1 MFTRRIFHAAIGLVG
16 LPFLKP
22 LRIGAAAT
30 LVSFSAS
37 PVYGASASLVGPIS
51 GWSKGDVPNTNS
63 MYEYTPVNVVA
74 SPPMLVIS
82 HNCGG
87 SAAGMFGWGSDMVSA
102 ADKYGFVI
110 VYPQTSNNCWDV
122 SSTATQTRSSNSD
135 SHAIIE
141 MVNYALKEHNGNAN
155 RVYAAGVSSGAMMT
169 ELLLAVYPDVFKA
182 GSEFSGV
189 PAGCGNVFDG
199 AGLCGNATAP
209 TPQQWGDRVRAMD
222 PGYTGF
228 RPRIQLWHGM
238 ADATINYEN
247 QLEAVKE
254 WTNVLGLS
262 SDPTTPS
269 TTVTLNSHSWNH
281 ESWQNSCGYTV
292 LDFWSEVGGP
302 HNTDAPLNGTYVIPF
317 LALNNTGSTDPEV
330 ACAGGGGAG
339 GSSSTGGA
347 NGTGGITGS
356 LGGGS
361 GAIGTGG
368 AKGIGGTSSA
378 IDTGGAK
385 GTGGASGAIGTGG
398 AKGTGGASSTIGTGG
413 ANGTGGASIG
423 AGGLT
428 ANGGTG
434 GGVGGES
441 STSAGGLSGQAGGAT
456 SGSPRSSGGSSSSL
470 GGSANGANAASG
482 GAASSGS
489 GQGGGTIVAA
499 NSSNS
504 GCSCK
509 LARGGRGHSNRAW
522 LLVLVPLALVSARK
536 TKTAPRSAQRPT
548 LRTVA

>member
-1 MFTRRIFHAAIGLVG
+1 MFTSRIFLAAIGLVD

-22 LRIGAAAT
+22 LRISAAVT

-37 PVYGASASLVGPIS
+37 PVYGASLVGPIS

-74 SPPMLVIS
+74 GPPMLVIS

-87 SAAGMFGWGSDMVSA
+87 SAAGMFAWGSDMVSA

-122 SSTATQTRSSNSD
+122 SSTATQTRNSNSD

-228 RPRIQLWHGM
+228 LPRIQLWHGM
-238 ADATINYEN
+238 TDTTINYEN

-254 WTNVLGLS
+254 WTNVLGSS

-269 TTVTLNSHSWNH
+269 TTVALNSHSWNH

-302 HNTDAPLNGTYVIPF
+302 HNTDAPLNGTNVIPF

-330 ACAGGGGAG
+330 ACAGAG
-339 GSSSTGGA
+339 GSSGNTSTGGA
-347 NGTGGITGS
+347 NGSGGTTGS

-368 AKGIGGTSSA
+368 AKG
-378 IDTGGAK
+378 
-385 GTGGASGAIGTGG
+385 TGGASSAIGTGG
-398 AKGTGGASSTIGTGG
+398 AKGTGGAS
-413 ANGTGGASIG
+413 IG
-423 AGGLT
+423 AGGST
-428 ANGGTG
+428 ANGGTVVD
-434 GGVGGES
+434 VGGES
-441 STSAGGLSGQAGGAT
+441 STSAGGLSGQASGAT

-470 GGSANGANAASG
+470 GGSAYGANSASG
-482 GAASSGS
+482 DAASSGS

-499 NSSNS
+499 SSSNS

-509 LARGGRGHSNRAW
+509 LARGSRSHSNRAW
-522 LLVLVPLALVSARK
+522 LLVLVPLDLVRARK
-536 TKTAPRSAQRPT
+536 LKTRS
-548 LRTVA
+548 